1 MNRRRFGFGS
11 AGSLAAAKKDDTTKW
26 VRSEGP
32 RSRDNRGIIVIKKLS
47 RFGSA
52 VALIFFASTFSPS
65 CAANRAITMGPGDSS
80 GLLLERPVKTILIG
94 DPNIVDV
101 LERSD
106 RSVIIQALNLG
117 ATNVIFLDER
127 SIAIANVRI
136 LVCKTATS
144 PIAYGDGSDCGHVN
158 APNPPT

>member
-1 MNRRRFGFGS
+1 M
-11 AGSLAAAKKDDTTKW
+11 
-26 VRSEGP
+26 
-32 RSRDNRGIIVIKKLS
+32 IKKLS

-65 CAANRAITMGPGDSS
+65 CAANRAITMGLGDSS

-106 RSVIIQALNLG
+106 RSVILQALNLG

-136 LVCKTATS
+136 LVCRIATS
-144 PIAYGDGSDCGHVN
+144 PIAHGDDPDCRHINATN
-158 APNPPT
+158 APT